1 MQIANRNTD
10 DKAFIIAEIGNNHE
24 GDFGLAKEL
33 VHQAADCGVDAVK
46 FQTFKTDGFS
56 SRDDE
61 VRYQRLKGFELSY
74 EQFADLGNLARSKG
88 LAFMSTPLDME
99 SARFLKTEVDAIK
112 IASSD
117 NTFWPLIDE
126 IADYRLP
133 TVISTGL
140 AGWSEIGEAVGRI
153 RQTWRKEGVD
163 PGLGVL
169 HCVSAYPT
177 PAEQANVRVVKELQ
191 AVLPDCTVGYS
202 DHTAGIDAALV
213 AVAVGARIIE
223 KHFTIDHNYS
233 EFRDHQLSAD
243 PDEMAE
249 LIKRVRFYETLL
261 GSGEVGMADCEKEAA
276 PQIRRSIAAAR
287 PLEAGHKISQEDIV
301 WVRPGDGLAPG
312 QENLVIGG
320 TLTHAISPGERF
332 DLNRIN

>member
-1 MQIANRNTD
+1 MSCIFTGDRMQIANRNTD

-24 GDFGLAKEL
+24 GDYSLAREL
-33 VHQAADCGVDAVK
+33 VHRAAESGVDAVK
-46 FQTFKTDGFS
+46 FQTFKTDGFT

-74 EQFADLGNLARSKG
+74 DQFAELGTLARSEG

-99 SARFLKTEVDAIK
+99 SARFLRSQVDAIK

-126 IADYRLP
+126 IADYQLP
-133 TVISTGL
+133 TIISTGL
-140 AGWSEIGEAVGRI
+140 AGWAEIGEAVGRI

-177 PAEQANVRVVKELQ
+177 PVDQANVAAVREIKT
-191 AVLPDCTVGYS
+191 VLPDCTIGYS

-213 AVAVGARIIE
+213 AIAVGAQIIE

-243 PDEMAE
+243 PDEMSE
-249 LIKRVRFYETLL
+249 MVKRIRHYETLL
-261 GSGEVGMADCEKEAA
+261 GGGEIGMADCEAEAA
-276 PQIRRSIAAAR
+276 PLIRRSIAAAR
-287 PLEAGHKISQEDIV
+287 ALEAGHIVGQDDIV
-301 WVRPGDGLAPG
+301 WVRPG
-312 QENLVIGG
+312 
-320 TLTHAISPGERF
+320 
-332 DLNRIN
+332 